1 MFLTIKR
8 SNISDCLTPLIM
20 PSGCP
25 CRGTALPCP
34 DGCREAMPEAPK
46 SHFLKGGLS
55 ACKRYP
61 FGLQKTTFCE
71 PKDDLLESPEKQPFA
86 TAAVCR
92 RRMRPRF
99 RQKYL
104 TAKSQN
110 GISRDSICPQ
120 RQNATQRAKKAEAR
134 TKKPHGENMRRKGRK
149 TPQAEKPCGSAAGKQ
164 GISNAMPH
172 TYNIYSAQR
181 AENSEQEIILV

>member
-1 MFLTIKR
+1 MTFLTIKR
-8 SNISDCLTPLIM
+8 SNISERLTPLIM

-34 DGCREAMPEAPK
+34 DGCHEAMPEAPK

-71 PKDDLLESPEKQPFA
+71 PKDGLLESPEKQPFA

-104 TAKSQN
+104 TAKKQKQHK
-110 GISRDSICPQ
+110 P
-120 RQNATQRAKKAEAR
+120 RQYMSAAAKHNTAGEKGGSADEKA
-134 TKKPHGENMRRKGRK
+134 HGENMAPERPQNAAGGKTMRQHSRK
-149 TPQAEKPCGSAAGKQ
+149 TRHPQRHAAH
-164 GISNAMPH
+164 I
-172 TYNIYSAQR
+172 
-181 AENSEQEIILV
+181 

>member
-8 SNISDCLTPLIM
+8 SNISDRLTPLIT

-34 DGCREAMPEAPK
+34 DGRREAMPETPK

-61 FGLQKTTFCE
+61 FWLQKTTFCE
-71 PKDDLLESPEKQPFA
+71 PKDGLLESPKKQSSA

-104 TAKSQN
+104 TAKNQN
-110 GISRDSICPQ
+110 SISRGSICPQ
-120 RQNATQRAKKAEAR
+120 QQNTTQRAKKAEVR
-134 TKKPHGENMRRKGRK
+134 TKKPGSEKRRRNGRK
-149 TPQAEKPCGSAAGKQ
+149 TPQAEKPCGSADGKQ
-164 GISNAMPH
+164 DRRNAMPH

-181 AENSEQEIILV
+181 AKNSEQEIILV

>member
-104 TAKSQN
+104 TAKSRN
-110 GISRDSICPQ
+110 SISRGSICPQ
-120 RQNATQRAKKAEAR
+120 QQNATQRAKKAEAR
-134 TKKPHGENMRRKGRK
+134 TKKPHGKNMRRKGRK
-149 TPQAEKPCGSAAGKQ
+149 TPQAEKPCGSTDVKQ
-164 GISNAMPH
+164 GRRNAMPH

>member
-20 PSGCP
+20 PSGYP

-61 FGLQKTTFCE
+61 FGLQKAVFCE
-71 PKDDLLESPEKQPFA
+71 PKDGLLESPEKQSFA

-104 TAKSQN
+104 TAKKQKQHKPRSV
-110 GISRDSICPQ
+110 CPQ

-164 GISNAMPH
+164 GRRNAMPH

-181 AENSEQEIILV
+181 AESSKQEIILV

>member
-8 SNISDCLTPLIM
+8 SNISERLTPLIM

-71 PKDDLLESPEKQPFA
+71 PKDGLLESPEKQPFA

-104 TAKSQN
+104 TAKKPKRHKPRQHQPAATKHNTAGEKGGSTDEKARQREKSQKRQKN
-110 GISRDSICPQ
+110 AAGGKTMRQRSRKTRHPQ
-120 RQNATQRAKKAEAR
+120 R
-134 TKKPHGENMRRKGRK
+134 H
-149 TPQAEKPCGSAAGKQ
+149 AAH
-164 GISNAMPH
+164 I
-172 TYNIYSAQR
+172 
-181 AENSEQEIILV
+181 

>member
-8 SNISDCLTPLIM
+8 SNISERLTPLIM

-61 FGLQKTTFCE
+61 FGLQKAVFCE
-71 PKDDLLESPEKQPFA
+71 PKDVLLESPEKQSFA

-104 TAKSQN
+104 TAKKPKRHKPRQHLPAATKRNTEGEKDGSTDEKV
-110 GISRDSICPQ
+110 RQ
-120 RQNATQRAKKAEAR
+120 REKAQKR
-134 TKKPHGENMRRKGRK
+134 QK
-149 TPQAEKPCGSAAGKQ
+149 TPQAEKPCGSVVGKQ
-164 GISNAMPH
+164 GRRNATLH

>member
-71 PKDDLLESPEKQPFA
+71 PKDGLLESPEKQPFA

-110 GISRDSICPQ
+110 SISRGSICPQ

-134 TKKPHGENMRRKGRK
+134 TKKTRQEYAPERQKNAAGGKTMRQRSRK
-149 TPQAEKPCGSAAGKQ
+149 TRHPQHHAAY
-164 GISNAMPH
+164 I
-172 TYNIYSAQR
+172 
-181 AENSEQEIILV
+181 

>member
-34 DGCREAMPEAPK
+34 DGCREAMPEAAK

-71 PKDDLLESPEKQPFA
+71 PKDGLLESPEKQPFA
-86 TAAVCR
+86 TAVVCR

-104 TAKSQN
+104 TAKKQKQHKPRQHLPTAAKHNTAGEKGGST
-110 GISRDSICPQ
+110 DKKAPQ
-120 RQNATQRAKKAEAR
+120 REHAPERQ
-134 TKKPHGENMRRKGRK
+134 K
-149 TPQAEKPCGSAAGKQ
+149 TPQAEKPCGSAVGKQ
-164 GISNAMPH
+164 GRRNATPH

>member
-8 SNISDCLTPLIM
+8 SNISERLTPLIM

-34 DGCREAMPEAPK
+34 DGCREAMPEAEK

-61 FGLQKTTFCE
+61 FGLQKTTFCK
-71 PKDDLLESPEKQPFA
+71 PKDDLLENPEKQSFA

-104 TAKSQN
+104 TAKKAETAQAAERLSAAAKCNTEGEKGGSTDEKAPRREYAPERQKN
-110 GISRDSICPQ
+110 AAGGKTMRQRSRKTRHPQ
-120 RQNATQRAKKAEAR
+120 RHDA
-134 TKKPHGENMRRKGRK
+134 H
-149 TPQAEKPCGSAAGKQ
+149 
-164 GISNAMPH
+164 I
-172 TYNIYSAQR
+172 
-181 AENSEQEIILV
+181 

>member
-20 PSGCP
+20 PSGYP

-34 DGCREAMPEAPK
+34 DGCREAMPESPK

-71 PKDDLLESPEKQPFA
+71 PKDGLLESTEKQPFA

-104 TAKSQN
+104 TAKKKKQHKPRQHLPAAAKRNTAGEKGGSTDEKVRQREKAQN
-110 GISRDSICPQ
+110 
-120 RQNATQRAKKAEAR
+120 
-134 TKKPHGENMRRKGRK
+134 GRK
-149 TPQAEKPCGSAAGKQ
+149 TPQAEKPCGNAAEKRGRR
-164 GISNAMPH
+164 NAMPH

>member
-8 SNISDCLTPLIM
+8 NNISERLTPLIM

-25 CRGTALPCP
+25 CRGTALPYP
-34 DGCREAMPEAPK
+34 DGCREAIPEAPK

-71 PKDDLLESPEKQPFA
+71 PKDGLLESTEKQPFA

-104 TAKSQN
+104 TAKSRN
-110 GISRDSICPQ
+110 STSRGASVRSNKMQHSGRKRREHGRKAPRQEYAPERLKNAAGGKTMRQRSRKTRPPQ
-120 RQNATQRAKKAEAR
+120 R
-134 TKKPHGENMRRKGRK
+134 H
-149 TPQAEKPCGSAAGKQ
+149 AAH
-164 GISNAMPH
+164 I
-172 TYNIYSAQR
+172 
-181 AENSEQEIILV
+181 

>member
-8 SNISDCLTPLIM
+8 SNISERLTPLIM
-20 PSGCP
+20 PLGCP

-71 PKDDLLESPEKQPFA
+71 PKDGLLESPKKQPFA

-110 GISRDSICPQ
+110 SISRGSISPQ

-149 TPQAEKPCGSAAGKQ
+149 TPQTEKPCGNAAEKRGRR
-164 GISNAMPH
+164 NAMPH

>member
-8 SNISDCLTPLIM
+8 SNISERLTPLIM
-20 PSGCP
+20 PLGCP

-34 DGCREAMPEAPK
+34 DGCHEAMPEAPK

-110 GISRDSICPQ
+110 STSRGSICQQ
-120 RQNATQRAKKAEAR
+120 RQSTTQRAKKAEAR
-134 TKKPHGENMRRKGRK
+134 TKKSRSEKRRRNGRK
-149 TPQAEKPCGSAAGKQ
+149 TPQAEKPCGSAAEKRGRR
-164 GISNAMPH
+164 NAMPH

-181 AENSEQEIILV
+181 TENSEQEIILV

>member
-25 CRGTALPCP
+25 CRGTALSCP

-71 PKDDLLESPEKQPFA
+71 PKDGLLEKPEKQPFA

-104 TAKSQN
+104 TAKKPK
-110 GISRDSICPQ
+110 RHKP
-120 RQNATQRAKKAEAR
+120 RQHLPAATKRNTAGGKGGSTDE
-134 TKKPHGENMRRKGRK
+134 KPHGENMRRKGRK
-149 TPQAEKPCGSAAGKQ
+149 TPQAEKPCGSTAGKQ
-164 GISNAMPH
+164 GRRNAIPH

-181 AENSEQEIILV
+181 AKNSEQEIILV

>member
-8 SNISDCLTPLIM
+8 SNISECLTPLIM

-46 SHFLKGGLS
+46 SHFLKGGLL

-61 FGLQKTTFCE
+61 FRLQKTTFCE

-92 RRMRPRF
+92 QRMRPRF

-104 TAKSQN
+104 TAKKAETAQAAERLSAATKRN
-110 GISRDSICPQ
+110 TAGEKGGSTDEKAPRREYAPE
-120 RQNATQRAKKAEAR
+120 RPQNAAGGKTMRQRS
-134 TKKPHGENMRRKGRK
+134 RK
-149 TPQAEKPCGSAAGKQ
+149 TRHQ
-164 GISNAMPH
+164 
-172 TYNIYSAQR
+172 QR
-181 AENSEQEIILV
+181 HDAHI

>member
-8 SNISDCLTPLIM
+8 SNISERLTPLIT

-71 PKDDLLESPEKQPFA
+71 PKDGLLKSPEKQSFA

-110 GISRDSICPQ
+110 SISRNSICQQ
-120 RQNATQRAKKAEAR
+120 RQNTTQRAKKAEAR
-134 TKKPHGENMRRKGRK
+134 TKKPGSEKSRRNGRK

-164 GISNAMPH
+164 GIRNAMPH

>member
-8 SNISDCLTPLIM
+8 SNISDHLTPLIM

-34 DGCREAMPEAPK
+34 DGCREAMPEAAK

-71 PKDDLLESPEKQPFA
+71 PKDGLLESTEKQSVA

-92 RRMRPRF
+92 QRMRPRF

-104 TAKSQN
+104 TAKKQKQHKPRQHLPAATKRNTAGEKGGSTDEKTPRREHAPERPQN
-110 GISRDSICPQ
+110 AAGGKTMRQRSRKTRHPQ
-120 RQNATQRAKKAEAR
+120 R
-134 TKKPHGENMRRKGRK
+134 H
-149 TPQAEKPCGSAAGKQ
+149 AAH
-164 GISNAMPH
+164 I
-172 TYNIYSAQR
+172 
-181 AENSEQEIILV
+181 

>member
-20 PSGCP
+20 PSGYP

-71 PKDDLLESPEKQPFA
+71 PKDGLLESPEKQPFA

-104 TAKSQN
+104 TAKKQKQHKPQ
-110 GISRDSICPQ
+110 SICPQ
-120 RQNATQRAKKAEAR
+120 QQNTTQRAKKAEVR
-134 TKKPHGENMRRKGRK
+134 TKKPGSEKMRRKGRK
-149 TPQAEKPCGSAAGKQ
+149 RRRRKNHAAAQTENKAAATPRRTHIIYIAH
-164 GISNAMPH
+164 NAPK
-172 TYNIYSAQR
+172 TANKR
-181 AENSEQEIILV
+181 

>member
-1 MFLTIKR
+1 MISLTIKR
-8 SNISDCLTPLIM
+8 SNISERLTPLIM

-61 FGLQKTTFCE
+61 FGLQKTTFCK
-71 PKDDLLESPEKQPFA
+71 PKDGLLESPEKQPFA

-104 TAKSQN
+104 TAKKQKQHK
-110 GISRDSICPQ
+110 P
-120 RQNATQRAKKAEAR
+120 RQHQPAATKHNTAGKKRRKHGRKSPTARTCAGKAEKR
-134 TKKPHGENMRRKGRK
+134 RRRKNHAAAQPKNEAAATPCLTHIIYIAHNAPK
-149 TPQAEKPCGSAAGKQ
+149 TANK
-164 GISNAMPH
+164 
-172 TYNIYSAQR
+172 R
-181 AENSEQEIILV
+181 

>member
-8 SNISDCLTPLIM
+8 SNISEHLTPLIM
-20 PSGCP
+20 PLGCP

-34 DGCREAMPEAPK
+34 DGCHEAMPEAPK

-110 GISRDSICPQ
+110 STSRGSICQQ
-120 RQNATQRAKKAEAR
+120 RQSTTQRAKKAEAR
-134 TKKPHGENMRRKGRK
+134 TKKSRSEKRRRNGRK
-149 TPQAEKPCGSAAGKQ
+149 TPQAEKPCGSAAEKRGRR
-164 GISNAMPH
+164 NAMPH

>member
-71 PKDDLLESPEKQPFA
+71 PKDGLLESPEKQPFA

-104 TAKSQN
+104 TAKNRNST
-110 GISRDSICPQ
+110 SRGSICPQ
-120 RQNATQRAKKAEAR
+120 QQNATQRAKKAEAR
-134 TKKPHGENMRRKGRK
+134 TKKSRSEKRRRKGRK
-149 TPQAEKPCGSAAGKQ
+149 TPQAEKPCGSADGKQ
-164 GISNAMPH
+164 DRRNAMPH
-172 TYNIYSAQR
+172 TYNIYGAQC

>member
-8 SNISDCLTPLIM
+8 SNISERLTPLIM

-25 CRGTALPCP
+25 CRSTALPCP
-34 DGCREAMPEAPK
+34 DGCHEAMPETAK

-92 RRMRPRF
+92 RKMRPRF

-110 GISRDSICPQ
+110 GISRGSICPQ
-120 RQNATQRAKKAEAR
+120 QQNATQRAKKAEAR
-134 TKKPHGENMRRKGRK
+134 TKKPHGKNMRRKGRK
-149 TPQAEKPCGSAAGKQ
+149 TPQAEKPCGSAAVKQ
-164 GISNAMPH
+164 GRRNAMPH

>member
-8 SNISDCLTPLIM
+8 SNISERLTPLIM
-20 PSGCP
+20 PLGCP

-34 DGCREAMPEAPK
+34 DGCHEAMPEAPK

-61 FGLQKTTFCE
+61 FGLQKTTFCK
-71 PKDDLLESPEKQPFA
+71 PKDGLLESPEKQPFA

-104 TAKSQN
+104 TAKSRN
-110 GISRDSICPQ
+110 SSSRGSICPQ
-120 RQNATQRAKKAEAR
+120 QQNTTQRAKKAEAR
-134 TKKPHGENMRRKGRK
+134 TKSPTARTCAGKAEKRRRRKNHAAAQPENK
-149 TPQAEKPCGSAAGKQ
+149 ASATP
-164 GISNAMPH
+164 
-172 TYNIYSAQR
+172 
-181 AENSEQEIILV
+181 

>member
-8 SNISDCLTPLIM
+8 SNISERLTPLITS
-20 PSGCP
+20 SGCP

-71 PKDDLLESPEKQPFA
+71 PKDGLLESPEKQPFA

-104 TAKSQN
+104 TAKKQKQHKPRQHLSAATKRNTAGEKDRNTDEKARQREHAQKRQQN
-110 GISRDSICPQ
+110 AAGGKTMRQRSRKTKPPQ
-120 RQNATQRAKKAEAR
+120 RHAS
-134 TKKPHGENMRRKGRK
+134 H
-149 TPQAEKPCGSAAGKQ
+149 
-164 GISNAMPH
+164 I
-172 TYNIYSAQR
+172 
-181 AENSEQEIILV
+181 

>member
-1 MFLTIKR
+1 M
-8 SNISDCLTPLIM
+8 SDSSYYALRV
-20 PSGCP
+20 P
-25 CRGTALPCP
+25 CRDTALPCP

-61 FGLQKTTFCE
+61 FGLQKTTFCK
-71 PKDDLLESPEKQPFA
+71 PKDGLLESPEKQSFA

-104 TAKSQN
+104 TAKKQKQHKPRQHLPTATRHNTAGGKGGSTDEKVPRREHAPERQKN
-110 GISRDSICPQ
+110 ATGGKTMRQRSRKTGPPQ
-120 RQNATQRAKKAEAR
+120 R
-134 TKKPHGENMRRKGRK
+134 H
-149 TPQAEKPCGSAAGKQ
+149 AAH
-164 GISNAMPH
+164 I
-172 TYNIYSAQR
+172 
-181 AENSEQEIILV
+181 

>member
-8 SNISDCLTPLIM
+8 SNISERLTPLIM

-34 DGCREAMPEAPK
+34 DGCREAMPEAAK

-61 FGLQKTTFCE
+61 FGLQKTTFCK
-71 PKDDLLESPEKQPFA
+71 PKDGLLESPEKQPFA

-104 TAKSQN
+104 TAKKPKQHKPRQHLPAATKRNTAGEKGGSTDEKV
-110 GISRDSICPQ
+110 RQ
-120 RQNATQRAKKAEAR
+120 REKAQKRKKNAAGGKTMRQR
-134 TKKPHGENMRRKGRK
+134 RRKTRH
-149 TPQAEKPCGSAAGKQ
+149 QQCHAAH
-164 GISNAMPH
+164 I
-172 TYNIYSAQR
+172 
-181 AENSEQEIILV
+181 

>member
-34 DGCREAMPEAPK
+34 DGCREAMPETPK

-92 RRMRPRF
+92 RRMQPRF

-104 TAKSQN
+104 TAKKQKQHKPRQHLPAATKRNTAGRKRRKHGRKSPTA
-110 GISRDSICPQ
+110 RIC
-120 RQNATQRAKKAEAR
+120 AGKAEKR
-134 TKKPHGENMRRKGRK
+134 RRRKNHAAAQPK
-149 TPQAEKPCGSAAGKQ
+149 NKATATPCRTHIIYIAHNAPKAANK
-164 GISNAMPH
+164 
-172 TYNIYSAQR
+172 R
-181 AENSEQEIILV
+181 

>member
-34 DGCREAMPEAPK
+34 DGCRETMPEAPK

-71 PKDDLLESPEKQPFA
+71 PKDGPLESPEKQPFA

-104 TAKSQN
+104 TAKKEETAQAATASARSDKTQHS
-110 GISRDSICPQ
+110 GRKRRKHGRKSPTARIC
-120 RQNATQRAKKAEAR
+120 AGKAEKR
-134 TKKPHGENMRRKGRK
+134 RRRKNHAAAQTENKASATPCRTHIIYIAHNAPK
-149 TPQAEKPCGSAAGKQ
+149 TANK
-164 GISNAMPH
+164 
-172 TYNIYSAQR
+172 R
-181 AENSEQEIILV
+181 

>member
-34 DGCREAMPEAPK
+34 DGCREAMPEAAK

-71 PKDDLLESPEKQPFA
+71 PKDGLLESPEKQPFA

-92 RRMRPRF
+92 RRMRPQF
-99 RQKYL
+99 RQKHL
-104 TAKSQN
+104 TAKSRN
-110 GISRDSICPQ
+110 STSRGSISPQ
-120 RQNATQRAKKAEAR
+120 RQNATQRTKKAEAR
-134 TKKPHGENMRRKGRK
+134 TKKPHGKNMRRKGRK
-149 TPQAEKPCGSAAGKQ
+149 TLQAEKPCGSAAGKQ

-181 AENSEQEIILV
+181 AENSKQEIILV

>member
-71 PKDDLLESPEKQPFA
+71 PKDDLLESHEKQPFA

-104 TAKSQN
+104 TAKKKKQHK
-110 GISRDSICPQ
+110 P
-120 RQNATQRAKKAEAR
+120 RQHLPAAAKRNTAGEKGGSTDKKAPRREYAPER
-134 TKKPHGENMRRKGRK
+134 LKNAAGGKTMRQRSRK
-149 TPQAEKPCGSAAGKQ
+149 TRHQQRHAAH
-164 GISNAMPH
+164 I
-172 TYNIYSAQR
+172 
-181 AENSEQEIILV
+181 

>member
-8 SNISDCLTPLIM
+8 SNISDRLTPLIT

-34 DGCREAMPEAPK
+34 DGCREAMPETAK

-71 PKDDLLESPEKQPFA
+71 PKDGLLESPEKQSFA

-110 GISRDSICPQ
+110 STSRGASVRSSKMQ
-120 RQNATQRAKKAEAR
+120 HSGRK
-134 TKKPHGENMRRKGRK
+134 RRKHGRK
-149 TPQAEKPCGSAAGKQ
+149 SPTAKICAGKAAKRRRRKNHAAAQ
-164 GISNAMPH
+164 PENKAAATPCRTHIIYIAHNAPK
-172 TYNIYSAQR
+172 TANKR
-181 AENSEQEIILV
+181 

>member
-34 DGCREAMPEAPK
+34 DGCRETMPEAPK

-61 FGLQKTTFCE
+61 FGLQKTTFCF
-71 PKDDLLESPEKQPFA
+71 PKDGLLESPEKQSFA

-110 GISRDSICPQ
+110 SISRGSICPQ
-120 RQNATQRAKKAEAR
+120 RQNATQQAKKAEAR
-134 TKKPHGENMRRKGRK
+134 TKKPRSENMRRKGKKNAAGGKTMRQRSRK
-149 TPQAEKPCGSAAGKQ
+149 TGPPQRHASH
-164 GISNAMPH
+164 I
-172 TYNIYSAQR
+172 
-181 AENSEQEIILV
+181 

>member
-1 MFLTIKR
+1 
-8 SNISDCLTPLIM
+8 
-20 PSGCP
+20 
-25 CRGTALPCP
+25 
-34 DGCREAMPEAPK
+34 
-46 SHFLKGGLS
+46 
-55 ACKRYP
+55 
-61 FGLQKTTFCE
+61 
-71 PKDDLLESPEKQPFA
+71 
-86 TAAVCR
+86 
-92 RRMRPRF
+92 MRPRF

-110 GISRDSICPQ
+110 DISRDSICPQ

-134 TKKPHGENMRRKGRK
+134 TKKPHGENMRRKDRK

-164 GISNAMPH
+164 GIRNTMPH

>member
-8 SNISDCLTPLIM
+8 SNISDRLTPLIT

-34 DGCREAMPEAPK
+34 DSCREAMPEAPK

-55 ACKRYP
+55 TCKRYP

-71 PKDDLLESPEKQPFA
+71 PKDGLLESPEKQSFA

-104 TAKSQN
+104 TAKNQN
-110 GISRDSICPQ
+110 GTSRDSICPQ

-134 TKKPHGENMRRKGRK
+134 TKKPHGKNMRRKGRK
-149 TPQAEKPCGSAAGKQ
+149 TPQTEKPCGSAAGKQ
-164 GISNAMPH
+164 GIRNAMPH

-181 AENSEQEIILV
+181 AENSEQEII